1 MMSLSQNTRIK
12 LLVIDDNEE
21 TLKLVQDALSSDEIE
36 VLTAQAPEVGLDIF
50 FQQRPLIVLVDLIT
64 PTMNGI
70 QVMERIVAADPA
82 AEVILITAYY
92 SAESAVEAIQKGAS
106 NYLTKPLDLERLR
119 AQIERIKIDAQ
130 KRERTAALD
139 RELLDV
145 YEFEGMIG
153 RSPLMLE
160 LFAKIRRVAP
170 HFKTALVTGNTGTG
184 KDLVAQALHKLSPV
198 CSKPFAVIN
207 CAALVETL
215 LES

>member
-1 MMSLSQNTRIK
+1 MSLSQNTRIK

-21 TLKLVQDALSSDEIE
+21 SLKLVQDALSSDEIE